1 MAQTL
6 FTHLGVLFL
15 TAHNASDRRP
25 SSKSKGNKMKK
36 CCDDGW
42 IITIKTVNTNRVVK
56 GKLFT
61 NVRETETLQPCPICN
76 VEKSSITL

>member
-1 MAQTL
+1 
-6 FTHLGVLFL
+6 
-15 TAHNASDRRP
+15 
-25 SSKSKGNKMKK
+25 MKK